1 MTNQLNI
8 SITDAARL
16 HIQTMIQRK
25 PETPCFHLSLKK
37 TGCNGYMYMPKLIS
51 APGESDLELPLAGE
65 FQFAVALKSKDLMQG
80 TLIDFEEK
88 QWGFSQLTF
97 THPKAAGICGCGE
110 SFNFDEDE

>member
-1 MTNQLNI
+1 M
-8 SITDAARL
+8 
-16 HIQTMIQRK
+16 
-25 PETPCFHLSLKK
+25 
-37 TGCNGYMYMPKLIS
+37 
-51 APGESDLELPLAGE
+51 
-65 FQFAVALKSKDLMQG
+65 KSKDLMQG